1 MKKTTV
7 LLFALTQFF
16 AAQAQKKYKT
26 SGWEIINSLAIY
38 SDTSVATSPSVKM
51 RFSAFLH
58 FDTRYH
64 FDFGKYMGIYT
75 GYALRNVGF
84 SVKYNDTLSK
94 KFRVYTVGMPLAFKI
109 GNMEHRQFFYAG
121 AEAELALNYK
131 EKTFIDKDKKKFNEW
146 FSSRTRLFMP
156 SVFAGVQLNKGFNLI
171 AKYYLTGFF
180 NKDFKYKGVKPYGEI
195 DAQLFYI
202 ALSYN
207 TKAKKGSLKKRAEKT
222 PTVTRL

>member
-1 MKKTTV
+1 MKKAFFLFFSLLLV
-7 LLFALTQFF
+7 LSAS
-16 AAQAQKKYKT
+16 AQKKYRT
-26 SGWEIINSLAIY
+26 SGWEIINSLANY
-38 SDTSVATSPSVKM
+38 SDTSATTSPSVKV

-64 FDFGKYMGIYT
+64 FDFGKHVGMYT

-94 KFRVYTVGMPLAFKI
+94 KFRVYTVGVPLAFKI
-109 GNMEHRQFFYAG
+109 GNMESRKFFFAG

-131 EKTFIDKDKKKFNEW
+131 EKTFVDKDKKKFNEW
-146 FSSRTRLFMP
+146 FSSRTQLFMP
-156 SVFAGVQLNKGFNLI
+156 SVFAGVQLNKGFNII

-180 NKDFKYKGVKPYGEI
+180 NKDFKYKGVNPYGGI

-207 TKAKKGSLKKRAEKT
+207 TKAKKGALKKRAEKT